1 MYIYSSTTLDS
12 LILINKNH
20 TSIVVVNGFY
30 CFTSTYAGVK
40 FYQFTFFCTRL
51 SLKNEHDFV
60 L

>member
-1 MYIYSSTTLDS
+1 M
-12 LILINKNH
+12 ILINKNH

>member
-1 MYIYSSTTLDS
+1 M
-12 LILINKNH
+12 
-20 TSIVVVNGFY
+20 VANGFY

-60 L
+60 LYKEAVKLGGLKIRRRARWLTN

>member
-1 MYIYSSTTLDS
+1 MIQ
-12 LILINKNH
+12 INKNH
-20 TSIVVVNGFY
+20 TSSMVANGFY